1 MSKHIHM
8 PCEILEASKLHK
20 ATQNTDSGLP
30 QTLEPQNPVDY
41 HRLFNLF
48 QLFFVYA
55 SVWWCPPPPET
66 LMVPICIWIYTKLY
80 NYICMYLYVYAS
92 YIQIYVS
99 SIHKCIYIYIH
110 IRNIRMQY
118 VYVYVSP
125 RESGGGWGE
134 AANTRHGIK
143 YGRIIYDSYLYVY
156 VYIRHVYT

>member
-1 MSKHIHM
+1 MAKKNISMHIHM

-48 QLFFVYA
+48 QSFFVYA

-66 LMVPICIWIYTKLY
+66 LMVRICTWIYIYTKLY
-80 NYICMYLYVYAS
+80 NYKWMYLYVYVS

-99 SIHKCIYIYIH
+99 SIHTYIYIY
-110 IRNIRMQY
+110 IRMQY

-125 RESGGGWGE
+125 PWKWWGLGGGREHETG
-134 AANTRHGIK
+134 NHIR
-143 YGRIIYDSYLYVY
+143 SYN
-156 VYIRHVYT
+156 I

>member
-99 SIHKCIYIYIH
+99 SIHKCVYIYIYTYTEYTYAVCICLC
-110 IRNIRMQY
+110 IPP
-118 VYVYVSP
+118 VKVV
-125 RESGGGWGE
+125 GGGGRPR
-134 AANTRHGIK
+134 TRDTESK
-143 YGRIIYDSYLYVY
+143 TV
-156 VYIRHVYT
+156 V

>member
-99 SIHKCIYIYIH
+99 SIHKCVYIYIH

-125 RESGGGWGE
+125 PWKWWGLGGGRE
-134 AANTRHGIK
+134 HETRNQI
-143 YGRIIYDSYLYVY
+143 RSYN
-156 VYIRHVYT
+156 IW

>member
-1 MSKHIHM
+1 MAKKNISMHIHM

-48 QLFFVYA
+48 QSFFVYA

-66 LMVPICIWIYTKLY
+66 LMVPICIWIYIYTKLY
-80 NYICMYLYVYAS
+80 NYKWMYLYVYVS

-99 SIHKCIYIYIH
+99 SIHTYIYIYTYAVCICLCIPPVEVVGVGGGREHETRNH
-110 IRNIRMQY
+110 IRSYNI
-118 VYVYVSP
+118 
-125 RESGGGWGE
+125 
-134 AANTRHGIK
+134 
-143 YGRIIYDSYLYVY
+143 
-156 VYIRHVYT
+156 